1 MATFKLYGN
10 LEPLVN
16 GNQPLEVQAATVRAA
31 IDELVQRFPT
41 LAGELVQSSGEY
53 NRYYTLIVNG
63 EMMEFL
69 DDLNTQLAPT
79 DEVTIF
85 PPTAA

>member
-10 LEPLVN
+10 LEPLVSD
-16 GNQPLEVQAATVRAA
+16 QPLEVQAVTVRAA
-31 IDELVQRFPT
+31 IVELVQRFPA
-41 LAGELVQSSGEY
+41 LVGELVQSNGEY

-85 PPTAA
+85 PPIAA

>member
-10 LEPLVN
+10 LEPLVS
-16 GNQPLEVQAATVRAA
+16 GNQPLEVQAVTVRAA
-31 IDELVQRFPT
+31 IEELVQRFPA